1 MAGLL
6 HALEQAEDRGE
17 LTLHYFDESGFS
29 QRSALP
35 YAWSPV
41 GCPLCHDSCPLSKIR
56 SEGVLECQ
64 MAVYSNELK
73 EQIVRKMLPPGNQSV
88 STIHQETGISEPTLY
103 AWKKQYRE
111 RGFVVPSKSSHPND
125 WDARSKLA
133 AVIQTAAMN
142 EAELSAWCR
151 EQGIYKEQLA
161 AWKAAFESMS
171 SAPPASPIE
180 MAAVLK
186 KNRTLQKELDR
197 KDKALAE
204 TAALLALSKKA
215 WAIWGNDEDN

>member
-1 MAGLL
+1 
-6 HALEQAEDRGE
+6 
-17 LTLHYFDESGFS
+17 
-29 QRSALP
+29 
-35 YAWSPV
+35 
-41 GCPLCHDSCPLSKIR
+41 
-56 SEGVLECQ
+56 

-88 STIHQETGISEPTLY
+88 SKIRQETGISEPTLY

-133 AVIQTAAMN
+133 AVIKTAAMN
-142 EAELSAWCR
+142 EAELSVWCR
-151 EQGIYKEQLA
+151 EHGIYKEQLA
-161 AWKAAFESMS
+161 AWKAAFEAMS
-171 SAPPASPIE
+171 SEPPASKIE

-204 TAALLALSKKA
+204 TAALLVLSKKA
-215 WAIWGNDEDN
+215 RAIWGTDEDN